1 MLMGLFT
8 HKYAEF
14 VGEFQILSTIIYE
27 FIDVSFFTDCRQRP

>member
-8 HKYAEF
+8 DKYAGF

-27 FIDVSFFTDCRQRP
+27 VIGVSFFTD